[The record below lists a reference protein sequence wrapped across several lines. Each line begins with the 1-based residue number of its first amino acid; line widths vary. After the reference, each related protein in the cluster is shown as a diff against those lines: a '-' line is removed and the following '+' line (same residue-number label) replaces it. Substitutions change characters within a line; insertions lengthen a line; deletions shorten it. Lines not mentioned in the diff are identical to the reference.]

1 MAMRSS
7 GRCHH
12 ILGPCQRH
20 NHSAS
25 QLQVTWYAGT
35 EVLCET
41 AAPEELGDTFCE
53 AVLDPDDTEVAV
65 EVVDEANALGRAMVQ
80 LTVVPSEV
88 PVAELIAP
96 VASGVYYSDQKV
108 TFEGLVSDAEDD
120 PEVLVAI
127 WESDIDGVLD
137 VANEPNGSGE
147 LLGAEYLSEGEHFL
161 TLTVEDSTGKEDTD
175 NVTLTVDHPTLLRTV
190 RSHRSMAQRVQRMSW
205 SALRPRHRMW
215 MWPRLAHS
223 GLGLRQRRSHWQQ
236 HADL

>member
-1 MAMRSS
+1 M
-7 GRCHH
+7 
-12 ILGPCQRH
+12 
-20 NHSAS
+20 
-25 QLQVTWYAGT
+25 TWYAGT

-41 AAPEELGDTFCE
+41 AAPEELGDTFLQT
-53 AVLDPDDTEVAV
+53 VLGPDDTEVAV

-137 VANEPNGSGE
+137 VANEPTALVSSWGQSTSAEALSDADGSGRHWKR
-147 LLGAEYLSEGEHFL
+147 EHGQC
-161 TLTVEDSTGKEDTD
+161 DADGRAPQHGTG
-175 NVTLTVDHPTLLRTV
+175 LCDHRT
-190 RSHRSMAQRVQRMSW
+190 
-205 SALRPRHRMW
+205 
-215 MWPRLAHS
+215 
-223 GLGLRQRRSHWQQ
+223 G
-236 HADL
+236 